1 MMRSFYKINLSPQ
14 SVMSTKNVKLNNWV
28 ILSVFPI
35 NWEPGII
42 DLCNTLIILVIMI
55 NFHLLCSAA
64 LQRWGVQH
72 MQLTS
77 TFPGCQNSHLLNG
90 VSKNDELSSFILIF
104 AI

>member
-64 LQRWGVQH
+64 LQRRVCSAAHAVNQH
-72 MQLTS
+72 FSWL
-77 TFPGCQNSHLLNG
+77 P
-90 VSKNDELSSFILIF
+90 K
-104 AI
+104 